1 MLLSKETTV
10 RVDNIQSNIVN
21 HLGYAAYKLWNI
33 CNYERKTYNSSSG
46 DPYPDWYYQKAAHK
60 DSIWFKNLPSQ
71 TAQEVCKQLDLAWK
85 SYFSLLKTG
94 GIQNPR
100 PPRFKHD
107 PIPVTYMQN
116 GIKRLSDT
124 TVRLTLSRALKQHM
138 SDRYGIHENWLII
151 ENTIFNGMDH
161 IKQIKLYMPEGDVMR
176 VIVVYEVDDVPVL
189 PDNGRYLSIDIG
201 LHNLMA
207 CYSSVDGQ
215 SFIVGRDYLSR
226 CRMFDKEIARVQSQ
240 GAAQQAARGVKYPKL
255 SKHVLNLYQKKRNVI
270 RDYLHKCTKYLV
282 AYCAAHGINTIV
294 IGDITGILEYNDK
307 GDRIN
312 QQLHGLPFRKMYQM
326 LDYKCALYGI
336 RFIMQDEAYT
346 SQCPPDARSV
356 SRKYSEPK
364 SRIQRGLYSR
374 NSVVYNADCVGA
386 FNILRKYLQT
396 IGQPMPVQFA
406 GLSSPSVIKVAV

>member
-1 MLLSKETTV
+1 M
-10 RVDNIQSNIVN
+10 
-21 HLGYAAYKLWNI
+21 
-33 CNYERKTYNSSSG
+33 
-46 DPYPDWYYQKAAHK
+46 
-60 DSIWFKNLPSQ
+60 
-71 TAQEVCKQLDLAWK
+71 
-85 SYFSLLKTG
+85 
-94 GIQNPR
+94 
-100 PPRFKHD
+100 
-107 PIPVTYMQN
+107 
-116 GIKRLSDT
+116 
-124 TVRLTLSRALKQHM
+124 
-138 SDRYGIHENWLII
+138 
-151 ENTIFNGMDH
+151 
-161 IKQIKLYMPEGDVMR
+161 
-176 VIVVYEVDDVPVL
+176 
-189 PDNGRYLSIDIG
+189 
-201 LHNLMA
+201 
-207 CYSSVDGQ
+207 
-215 SFIVGRDYLSR
+215 
-226 CRMFDKEIARVQSQ
+226 
-240 GAAQQAARGVKYPKL
+240 L

-312 QQLHGLPFRKMYQM
+312 QQLHGLPFRKMCQI

-356 SRKYSEPK
+356 SRKYAEPE

-386 FNILRKYLQT
+386 FNTLRKYLQT